1 MKEDKKM
8 NDITTETE
16 EQMRIPNIN
25 NINEASTNKREAVR
39 HVENEEILIPTEPET
54 TLERQLVVEQLCV
67 QEDHYVTTTKDESKE
82 KNSDDVQILRKS
94 EVAELLDFSKPNQEK
109 FDKPDAQAEQINQPK
124 EDLDQ
129 VQHQPSPVEGTNSTD
144 NTRDSQSFES
154 SDKDNTVQSDS
165 TKEWKQ
171 EVGNCQGSSEDAK
184 CRKVDGNVKKEPR
197 KSEAKK
203 ESVAECLRR
212 YRED

>member
-1 MKEDKKM
+1 MKEDNKI
-8 NDITTETE
+8 NDTATETE
-16 EQMRIPNIN
+16 EQMRIPDID
-25 NINEASTNKREAVR
+25 NINEVATKKREAVR

-124 EDLDQ
+124 EDQ
-129 VQHQPSPVEGTNSTD
+129 VQHQPNPVEGTNSTD

-154 SDKDNTVQSDS
+154 SDKDNTVKSDS

-171 EVGNCQGSSEDAK
+171 EVGNGQGPSEDDK